1 MSIAL
6 RLLITPPICLV
17 MLAACGSSG
26 NSPGDYPLGND
37 GSVDLT
43 AMPRG
48 EDGATGESAPL
59 PSFAHDILP
68 MLDKSCSCHALAGNP
83 PLLDT
88 YADVADSGAACLQS
102 LEDGLMPPAAS
113 LPGSDFALLQSWVAG
128 GMPDN

>member
-68 MLDKSCSCHALAGNP
+68 MLDKSCSCHALAGDP
-83 PLLDT
+83 PSST
-88 YADVADSGAACLQS
+88 PTPTWPIA
-102 LEDGLMPPAAS
+102 EPPACNRWRT
-113 LPGSDFALLQSWVAG
+113 G
-128 GMPDN
+128 